1 MSRPTRS
8 LARRIARAAWR
19 WTMRATIA
27 GAALIA
33 IGAAILA
40 IAVHGWDYDLATLS
54 PDRGG
59 PLVLMDRNGLEVA
72 RVPGDDGRDEWVAL
86 DRVPALAIA
95 TFLVSEDDQF
105 YQHGGVDLGGI
116 GRAAWL
122 NARERR
128 VGYGGST
135 ITMQLVRMVHSRGE
149 PRSLRNKIAESV
161 LAMRLERAADKHTI
175 LEQYVNR
182 AYFGNGATGIEAAA
196 RTYFGKPAASLSAG
210 EATLLAVLPR
220 APTAYDPLRHL
231 DAALRRREHVF
242 AQLER
247 HGVMTA
253 GEIDRARAQPVA
265 PSRQRPAARARHF
278 ADWVVGTLPSDVR
291 ARGGVVTTT
300 VDLGLQRR
308 LEEIVRDHVAALA
321 SRNLDQAGMVVL
333 DTRTAEVLAMVGSA
347 DYDGEDGQIN
357 ITTWRR
363 HPGSALKPFVYAAA
377 IERGDSPASIA
388 HDIRDVPSA
397 YRVVGLTPPERGP
410 VRYREA
416 LAGSYNLAAVHTLE
430 KIGVERTLTAMRAA
444 GIGPLEGDP
453 DDYGLRLALGSAQV
467 RLLDVAAAYGFM
479 ARGGRTRPASGVRE
493 ARSWAGVAWRPERRA
508 DVRVFSPVTSWLV
521 MDMLADAEARR
532 PAFGQELPIDL
543 PYPVAVKTGTARGFA
558 DTVAIGVTREVT
570 VAAWGGTFDGAPT
583 QGLIAMQA
591 AAPLVRA
598 GFLQAARGRALTLP
612 SRPDGV
618 VSADVCPLSGL
629 RPGPDCPHAKREHF
643 AAGAVPAATCA
654 WHRHDEIHYPPEAEP
669 WARRQRERGGRHL
682 TARAP

>member
-1 MSRPTRS
+1 VTRS
-8 LARRIARAAWR
+8 VPRRIARAAWR
-19 WTMRATIA
+19 WTVRGLVAGVVSIA
-27 GAALIA
+27 VGALA
-33 IGAAILA
+33 LA
-40 IAVHGWDYDLATLS
+40 IAVHGWDYDVERLS

-59 PLVLMDRNGLEVA
+59 PLVLVDRHGVEVT
-72 RVPGDDGRDEWVAL
+72 RVPGEDGRDEWVAL
-86 DRVPALAIA
+86 DRVPALAVA
-95 TFLVSEDDQF
+95 TLLVSEDDRF
-105 YQHGGVDLGGI
+105 YEHGGVDLGGI

-135 ITMQLVRMVHSRGE
+135 ITMQLVWMLHSRGE
-149 PRSLRNKIAESV
+149 PRTLRNKIGESV
-161 LAMRLERAADKHTI
+161 LAMRVERAVDKQTI

-196 RTYFGKPAASLSAG
+196 RLYFGKPAAALSAG

-220 APTAYDPLRHL
+220 APTAYDPVRRL

-242 AQLER
+242 ALLAR
-247 HGVMTA
+247 HGVLSA
-253 GEIDRARAQPVA
+253 AEIERARAQPIA
-265 PSRQRPAARARHF
+265 PALHRPARLAPHF
-278 ADWVVGTLPSDVR
+278 AAWAAGTLPADVR

-300 VDLGLQRR
+300 IDLALQRR
-308 LEEIVRDHVAALA
+308 LEEIVREHVASLA
-321 SRNLDQAGMVVL
+321 HRNLDQAGMVVL
-333 DTRTAEVLAMVGSA
+333 DTRSAEVLAMIGSV
-347 DYDGEDGQIN
+347 DPDGPGGQIN

-388 HDIRDVPSA
+388 MDIHDVPSA
-397 YRVVGLTPPERGP
+397 YRVVGLTQPERGP

-430 KIGVERTLTAMRAA
+430 KVGVERMLTAMRAA
-444 GIGPLEGDP
+444 GIGPLEGNP

-493 ARSWAGVAWRPERRA
+493 VKSWAGVAWRPERRPDA
-508 DVRVFSPVTSWLV
+508 RVFSPATSWLV

-558 DTVAIGVTREVT
+558 DTVAIGVTRELT

-612 SRPDGV
+612 ARPDGV
-618 VSADVCPLSGL
+618 VDAAVCPLSGL
-629 RPGPDCPHAKREHF
+629 RPGPHCPHAKHEHF
-643 AAGAVPAATCA
+643 AAGTAPAAACG
-654 WHRHDEIHYPPEAEP
+654 WHRTDGLHVPPEAEA
-669 WARRQRERGGRHL
+669 WARRQRERGGRQL
-682 TARAP
+682 SAL

>member
-1 MSRPTRS
+1 MRS
-8 LARRIARAAWR
+8 LPRRIARAAWR
-19 WTMRATIA
+19 WTVRAVVAGVVFIA
-27 GAALIA
+27 LGAAA
-33 IGAAILA
+33 MA
-40 IAVHGWDYDLATLS
+40 IAVHGWDYPVERLS

-59 PLVLMDRNGLEVA
+59 PLVLVDRHGIEVA
-72 RVPGDDGRDEWVAL
+72 RVAGEGGRDEWVPL
-86 DRVPALAIA
+86 GRVPALAVA
-95 TFLVSEDDQF
+95 TFLASEDDAF
-105 YQHGGVDLGGI
+105 YQHGGVDLGGL

-135 ITMQLVRMVHSRGE
+135 ITMQLVRMLHSRGE
-149 PRSLRNKIAESV
+149 PRTLRNKIGESV
-161 LAMRLERAADKHTI
+161 LAMRLERAVDKQTI

-182 AYFGNGATGIEAAA
+182 AYFGNGASGIEAAA
-196 RTYFGKPAASLSAG
+196 RLYFGKPAAALSAG

-220 APTAYDPLRHL
+220 APTAYDPVRHL

-242 AQLER
+242 GLLAE
-247 HGVMTA
+247 HGVLSA
-253 GEIDRARAQPVA
+253 AEIERARAQPIA
-265 PSRQRPAARARHF
+265 PSLHRPERLAPHF
-278 ADWVVGTLPSDVR
+278 AAWVAGTLPADVR
-291 ARGGVVTTT
+291 ARGGVVTTSI
-300 VDLGLQRR
+300 DLGLQRR
-308 LEEIVRDHVAALA
+308 LEEIVRAHVASLA
-321 SRNLDQAGMVVL
+321 HRNLDQAGMVVL
-333 DTRTAEVLAMVGSA
+333 DTRSAEVLAMVGSA
-347 DYDGEDGQIN
+347 DPDGAGGQIN

-377 IERGDSPASIA
+377 LERGDSPASIA
-388 HDIRDVPSA
+388 MDIHDVPSA
-397 YRVVGLTPPERGP
+397 YRVVGLTQPERGP

-430 KIGVERTLTAMRAA
+430 RVGVERMLTAMRTA
-444 GIGPLEGDP
+444 GVGPLAGDP

-467 RLLDVAAAYGFM
+467 RLLDLAAAYGFM

-493 ARSWAGVAWRPERRA
+493 VKSWTGVVWRPERRPDA
-508 DVRVFSPVTSWLV
+508 RVFSPTTSWLV

-543 PYPVAVKTGTARGFA
+543 PYPVAVKTGTARGFS

-612 SRPDGV
+612 ARPEGV
-618 VSADVCPLSGL
+618 VDADVCPLSGL
-629 RPGPDCPHAKREHF
+629 RPGPHCPHAKHEHF
-643 AAGAVPAATCA
+643 AAGTVPTATCA
-654 WHRHDEIHYPPEAEP
+654 WHGADGVHVPAEAEG
-669 WARRQRERGGRHL
+669 WARRQRERGGRQL
-682 TARAP
+682 SAL